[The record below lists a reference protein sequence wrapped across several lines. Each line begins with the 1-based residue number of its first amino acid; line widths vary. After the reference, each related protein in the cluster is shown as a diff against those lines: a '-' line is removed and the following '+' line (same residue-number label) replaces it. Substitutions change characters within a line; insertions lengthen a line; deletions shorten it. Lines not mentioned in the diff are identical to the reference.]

1 MRTFKF
7 HKNHHLVRDLRSL
20 RYNSFSINME
30 IRWLSIRTMLE
41 SVFVI
46 VEVVDLEILN
56 ELKSLPAP
64 IFCIEKD
71 YSEYIEVEDYVSIKL
86 SSLK

>member
-7 HKNHHLVRDLRSL
+7 HKNHHLVRDLQSL

-30 IRWLSIRTMLE
+30 IRWLSIRTMLDA
-41 SVFVI
+41 VFII
-46 VEVVDLEILN
+46 VEVVDLEIFS
-56 ELKSLPAP
+56 ELKTLPAP

-71 YSEYIEVEDYVSIKL
+71 YSEYIEVEDYVSINL
-86 SSLK
+86 SFLK